1 MMPYH
6 RILVLLSVLILSW
19 APARASKKMGREM
32 LQNIYDA
39 EANFHQTGPEKRDNP
54 VSRETMENSKIL
66 NLLGAKG
73 LSVANGSRHSSGD
86 EAGSSHK
93 ETRWALLEES
103 AKRTLSLLP
112 SLSHKKA
119 MIVKKS
125 SPGTKFSLSLDVPT
139 HILKILIDLAK
150 AKQMRAKA
158 AANAELMAQIGRRK

>member
-1 MMPYH
+1 MPCH
-6 RILVLLSVLILSW
+6 RILVLLSFLILSW
-19 APARASKKMGREM
+19 APARASKKMGSEM
-32 LQNIYDA
+32 FQNIYDA
-39 EANFHQTGPEKRDNP
+39 EANFHQTGPEKGNP
-54 VSRETMENSKIL
+54 VSRETMENSKSL
-66 NLLGAKG
+66 NLLAAKG
-73 LSVANGSRHSSGD
+73 LSAANGSRHSSGD
-86 EAGSSHK
+86 ESGSSHK

-112 SLSHKKA
+112 SLSDKKA

>member
-1 MMPYH
+1 GNGPDPW
-6 RILVLLSVLILSW
+6 LQLQLLCTGE
-19 APARASKKMGREM
+19 AT
-32 LQNIYDA
+32 QNSHKA
-39 EANFHQTGPEKRDNP
+39 KRDNP
-54 VSRETMENSKIL
+54 ASRETMENSKIL
-66 NLLGAKG
+66 NLSA
-73 LSVANGSRHSSGD
+73 VNGSRYRSGD

-103 AKRTLSLLP
+103 AKRMLSLLP
-112 SLSHKKA
+112 SLSHKKD